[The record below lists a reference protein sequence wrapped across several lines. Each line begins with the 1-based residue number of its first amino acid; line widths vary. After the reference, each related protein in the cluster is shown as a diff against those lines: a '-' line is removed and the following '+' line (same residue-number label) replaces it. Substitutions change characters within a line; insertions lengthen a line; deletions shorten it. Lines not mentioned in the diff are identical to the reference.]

1 MAWPRRGVYFI
12 FEQGETRSDTGDG
25 PKVVR
30 VGTHARPNGRVRRK
44 AVDAPENR
52 RRQSPGLEIFRL
64 IVGAALINREKLDF
78 PTWNNRHATD
88 GMRNGELALE
98 RQVSQVMRFVW
109 LAIKDETGP
118 DSRRG
123 SVEFHALL
131 STSTSPRLIGLARLA
146 WP

>member
-52 RRQSPGLEIFRL
+52 RRQSPGLESLGSSSAPRLSTGKSSIFR
-64 IVGAALINREKLDF
+64 K
-78 PTWNNRHATD
+78 WNNRHATD

-118 DSRRG
+118 DSHHTFQLRPFPEHFTR
-123 SVEFHALL
+123 L
-131 STSTSPRLIGLARLA
+131 RLIGLARLA